1 MPNAEKVIKL
11 KQKINEVYGELP
23 SPSRSYLVCSSP
35 RTGTNL
41 IGFGMKEIG
50 YGWPLEGYN
59 LSGNKRYGWG
69 HDESDIVRYTRDM
82 MAYQTSPKSGVF
94 GLKLF
99 WEQFLYLEKRARR
112 NSVLGPED
120 IDRDELLAVFF
131 DQPYYIFLRRKNK
144 IKQAISYVKAL
155 QSDTFLVPAKKQAG
169 KPVRKKPEFVYDNR
183 LIEYFLEKY
192 VMEDMLW
199 ERFFSENRIQPYEIW
214 YEDFV
219 QDYQQSMHELIDFL
233 DLDQVK
239 IPSPYSKKQA
249 DSTNQEWY
257 QRFLS
262 DHPWIEDPEDA
273 FHLLSEFIL
282 NKRKPPSITKQT
294 TRKLI
299 DKPLY
304 YLKRVVN
311 LLRKR

>member
-1 MPNAEKVIKL
+1 MLNTENVIKY
-11 KQKINEVYGELP
+11 KQKINEIYGEIP
-23 SPSRSYLVCSSP
+23 SPTRSYLVCSSP

-59 LSGNKRYGWG
+59 LSGNKRYAWG
-69 HDESDIVRYTRDM
+69 HDESDIFRYTRDM
-82 MAYQTSPKSGVF
+82 VAYQTSPKSGVF

-99 WEQFLYLEKRARR
+99 WEQFLFLEEQVRKNA
-112 NSVLGPED
+112 VPGLED
-120 IDRDELLAVFF
+120 IGRDELLEVFF
-131 DQPYYIFLRRKNK
+131 KQPYYIFLRRKNK

-155 QSDTFLVPAKKQAG
+155 QSDTFLVPAKKQAY
-169 KPVRKKPEFVYDNR
+169 KQVSKKPDFVYDKR
-183 LIEYFLEKY
+183 MIAYFLEKY
-192 VMEDMLW
+192 VVEDMLW
-199 ERFFSENRIQPYEIW
+199 ERFFSENRIQPYEVW
-214 YEDFV
+214 YEDFI

-233 DLDQVK
+233 NLEQVE

-262 DHPWIEDPEDA
+262 DHPWIVNPQDA
-273 FHLLSEFIL
+273 FHLLSENIL
-282 NKRKPPSITKQT
+282 NKKKPPSITKQT
-294 TRKLI
+294 TRKLM

-304 YLKRVVN
+304 YLKRVVK
-311 LLRKR
+311 LLRKQ